1 MDRRVPITPTGS
13 FFGRSPAWDP
23 FKDWQQGSFFG
34 GSNYPPMSPMSPI
47 DYEMQRQRF
56 FQDPMLLR
64 QQPPFGVP
72 TTSFPSTPHLF
83 NRQLSDGM
91 AQVNEQ
97 NGTFAITI
105 DMQNFAPEEINVKTI
120 GNYVEISGNHE
131 EKKEGEGT
139 VSRTYS
145 RKYNIPENVD
155 PLTITSSFSP
165 EGILTVSAPIKQ
177 LKLAAPKQVEVKHEQ
192 AEKK

>member
-1 MDRRVPITPTGS
+1 
-13 FFGRSPAWDP
+13 
-23 FKDWQQGSFFG
+23 
-34 GSNYPPMSPMSPI
+34 
-47 DYEMQRQRF
+47 MQRQRF

-72 TTSFPSTPHLF
+72 ATSFPSTPHLF

-91 AQVNEQ
+91 AQIPRLHEEVNTQ
-97 NGTFAITI
+97 DGTFAITI
-105 DMQNFAPEEINVKTI
+105 DMQNFTPEEINVKTI

-139 VSRTYS
+139 VSRKYS

-155 PLTITSSFSP
+155 PMTITSSFSP
-165 EGILTVSAPIKQ
+165 EGILTVTAPMKQ
-177 LKLAAPKQVEVKHEQ
+177 FKLEAPKQVEVKHESE
-192 AEKK
+192 AKK